1 MLRLTRP
8 PRVVC
13 SSKDACYLCDFF
25 ITTGTKFHSPK
36 CHGRL
41 YPGWRLPVLPVQDE
55 TQRRFNGRL
64 EQEACNSIKNLLRT
78 KKKFSLPD
86 PRESTIL
93 TIRQSNST
101 LAPQSD
107 NLDAARDGSN
117 MTSDKAGSDA
127 SKPSTITLS
136 NNYLHATED
145 ILEHPVTCRDGNTA
159 RQSIASHTSHDQ
171 SQELLLSGIQGEAD
185 QKHDARRTNPI
196 TLCVA
201 PDNVSY
207 FRFGPITLHV
217 EYSTAHSGS
226 TGNVRKDLTFDAEWI
241 TDIEDQLTNNHS
253 GSPLTDV
260 GKSTYT
266 ASLPLDKLNQL
277 DISHEGR
284 VLRIRLHP

>member
-1 MLRLTRP
+1 M
-8 PRVVC
+8 
-13 SSKDACYLCDFF
+13 
-25 ITTGTKFHSPK
+25 
-36 CHGRL
+36 
-41 YPGWRLPVLPVQDE
+41 
-55 TQRRFNGRL
+55 
-64 EQEACNSIKNLLRT
+64 
-78 KKKFSLPD
+78 
-86 PRESTIL
+86 ESTIF
-93 TIRQSNST
+93 TIRQSDST

-127 SKPSTITLS
+127 SKRSTITLS
-136 NNYLHATED
+136 NNYLDATED
-145 ILEHPVTCRDGNTA
+145 ILEHPATFRDGNTA
-159 RQSIASHTSHDQ
+159 RQNIASHTSHDQ

-207 FRFGPITLHV
+207 FRFGPIKLHV
-217 EYSTAHSGS
+217 EYSTAHNGS

-253 GSPLTDV
+253 GTPSTDV